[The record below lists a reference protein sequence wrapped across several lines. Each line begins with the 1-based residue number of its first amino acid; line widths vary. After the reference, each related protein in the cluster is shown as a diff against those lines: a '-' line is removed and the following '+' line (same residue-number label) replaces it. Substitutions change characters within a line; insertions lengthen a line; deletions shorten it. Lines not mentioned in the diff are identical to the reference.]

1 MTEQP
6 PSQPPAEEPEG
17 DTPAALVSDDAPTQ
31 VSAPDPTD
39 APEAPPAPP
48 APPAAFA
55 SADAPTAP
63 TGPPASARPTAVPPP
78 SAAPPPPVTD
88 LPSDESVSAGPSGLA
103 AAFPPEHPER
113 ALGAAFGGGLVLA
126 LILKRLAR

>member
-1 MTEQP
+1 MT
-6 PSQPPAEEPEG
+6 
-17 DTPAALVSDDAPTQ
+17 DDAPTQ
-31 VSAPDPTD
+31 VSAPEPAA

-48 APPAAFA
+48 A
-55 SADAPTAP
+55 APD
-63 TGPPASARPTAVPPP
+63 
-78 SAAPPPPVTD
+78 PPPPVTD
-88 LPSDESVSAGPSGLA
+88 VPSGAVASDGPSGLA

>member
-1 MTEQP
+1 VTEQP

-17 DTPAALVSDDAPTQ
+17 DTPAALVSDEAPTQ
-31 VSAPDPTD
+31 VSAPATAPEPAV

-48 APPAAFA
+48 AAFA
-55 SADAPTAP
+55 PADAPTAP
-63 TGPPASARPTAVPPP
+63 ATAT
-78 SAAPPPPVTD
+78 PPPPATPPPLSTD
-88 LPSDESVSAGPSGLA
+88 LPSDEGASAGPSGLA

>member
-1 MTEQP
+1 VTEQP

-17 DTPAALVSDDAPTQ
+17 DTPAALVTDDAPTQ
-31 VSAPDPTD
+31 VSAP
-39 APEAPPAPP
+39 E
-48 APPAAFA
+48 PAAA
-55 SADAPTAP
+55 AEAPTAP
-63 TGPPASARPTAVPPP
+63 PPPAAPSPPP
-78 SAAPPPPVTD
+78 PAAPSPPPPVTD
-88 LPSDESVSAGPSGLA
+88 LPSGESTAAGPSGLA